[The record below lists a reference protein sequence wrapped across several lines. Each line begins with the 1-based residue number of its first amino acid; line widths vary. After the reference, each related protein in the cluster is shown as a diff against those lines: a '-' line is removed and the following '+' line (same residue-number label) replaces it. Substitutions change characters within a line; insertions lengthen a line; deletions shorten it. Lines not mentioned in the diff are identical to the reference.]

1 MDTNRWEVTMRRVI
15 LLVAALLLSVGGRGA
30 AQTRWLNVGDAVINY
45 DLTGRRRTI
54 VFIHGWTHNKSVWD
68 DQVPVFSKRYRVLR
82 PESRG
87 FGGSTGFADASVDPL
102 DLLVLLEALRI
113 DHAYIV
119 GHSRGGGVALRFAA
133 AYPDKV
139 DGLVLYGATG
149 PADFPFPPEVGQ
161 LFGSLPGVAKQYGL
175 DSVLKLILTTG
186 IGWAPPS
193 RTDVDERLRKLWAS
207 YSGKDLL
214 DPRPESGKVPL
225 PTIARLSSLRV
236 PTLVILGDHEMP
248 FIAAAADTFARRIPN
263 AKKVV
268 IPNAGHT
275 AHLAQPTAFNG
286 ALLDFFSEVDKAKKG
301 GERKKRK

>member
-1 MDTNRWEVTMRRVI
+1 MRRVI
-15 LLVAALLLSVGGRGA
+15 LLLTALLLSVGASGG

-45 DLTGRRRTI
+45 DLTGRGRTI

-102 DLLVLLEALRI
+102 DLLILLEALRI
-113 DHAYIV
+113 DRAYIV

-139 DGLVLYGATG
+139 DGLVLYGAT
-149 PADFPFPPEVGQ
+149 PPEGFPYPPEIGP
-161 LFGSLPGVAKQYGL
+161 LFGSLSGVAKQSGL
-175 DSVLKLILTTG
+175 DSVLKLLLTTG
-186 IGWAPPS
+186 IAWAPPG

-214 DPRPESGKVPL
+214 DPHPESGKVPVA
-225 PTIARLSSLRV
+225 IARRCFV
-236 PTLVILGDHEMP
+236 EP

-268 IPNAGHT
+268 IPNAGHA

-286 ALLDFFSEVDKAKKG
+286 ALLDFFNEVDRAK
-301 GERKKRK
+301 RDVKRKPKR

>member
-1 MDTNRWEVTMRRVI
+1 MRRVI
-15 LLVAALLLSVGGRGA
+15 LLLTALLLSVGASGG

-45 DLTGRRRTI
+45 DLTGRGRTI

-102 DLLVLLEALRI
+102 DLLILLEALRI
-113 DHAYIV
+113 DRAYIV

-139 DGLVLYGATG
+139 DGLVLYGAT
-149 PADFPFPPEVGQ
+149 PPEGFPYPPEIGP
-161 LFGSLPGVAKQYGL
+161 LFGSLSGVAKQSGL
-175 DSVLKLILTTG
+175 DSVLKLLLTTG
-186 IGWAPPS
+186 IAWAPPG

-214 DPRPESGKVPL
+214 DPHPESGKVPL
-225 PTIARLSSLRV
+225 PTIARLSTLRV

-268 IPNAGHT
+268 IPNAGHA

-286 ALLDFFSEVDKAKKG
+286 ALLDFFNEVDRAK
-301 GERKKRK
+301 RDVKRKPKR